1 MNIINNFKELLENG
15 KIRSA
20 WKILKIFILYQTS
33 DRNNIIKI
41 IEECNQIFD
50 NFTLQFFIAN
60 PKINISEDKLKKIP
74 NLSIENQEGFTDYID
89 FIKWDDITSPVMKGI
104 DVFNRPFFTMKL
116 CLIIID
122 PGNNLITKYFPQTFF
137 QRYTYDN
144 NKWMSSGMQGLI
156 FSCGGMNC
164 HQFKMMEDL
173 IDGKTVEI
181 FEHHGI
187 NVHEN
192 NKNFLILH
200 QKWEERAA
208 RIIQKNWR
216 LFKNKVL

>member
-41 IEECNQIFD
+41 IEKCNQIFN
-50 NFTLQFFIAN
+50 NFILQFFLEN
-60 PKINISEDKLKKIP
+60 SKLNISEDKLKKIP

-89 FIKWDDITSPVMKGI
+89 FIKWDDITRPVMKGI

-122 PGNNLITKYFPQTFF
+122 PGNNLIAKYFPQTFF

-144 NKWMSSGMQGLI
+144 NKWMSTGMQGLI
-156 FSCGGMNC
+156 FSCGGMNSS
-164 HQFKMMEDL
+164 QFKMMEDL

-187 NVHEN
+187 NVNEN
-192 NKNFLILH
+192 NKNFLMLH
-200 QKWEERAA
+200 QKWEEKAA

>member
-1 MNIINNFKELLENG
+1 MNIINNFKQSLENG

-20 WKILKIFILYQTS
+20 WERLRNFILYQSS
-33 DRNNIIKI
+33 DKDNTIKDIDKCNKIFNNFI
-41 IEECNQIFD
+41 
-50 NFTLQFFIAN
+50 LQFFIEN
-60 PKINISEDKLKKIP
+60 PKLNISEDKLRKIP
-74 NLSIENQEGFTDYID
+74 NLAIENKEGFTDYID
-89 FIKWDDITSPVMKGI
+89 FIGWSDITSPIMKGV

-116 CLIIID
+116 CLIIIN
-122 PGNNLITKYFPQTFF
+122 PENKLIVKYFPQTFF

-173 IDGKTVEI
+173 IKGKTVEI

-192 NKNFLILH
+192 NKNFLMLY
-200 QKWEERAA
+200 QKWEEKAA

-216 LFKNKVL
+216 LLKK